1 MTGVKRQNTVV
12 ETTSAVHPTQS
23 GSSGISGLVL
33 FCFWWCCSCV
43 YVCGNIDTG
52 IDSSSMLTD
61 TWPMSIQTSKVHL
74 TLWSQ
79 IQSTLPS
86 PKEST
91 IQFNRTYHLPTTRPQ
106 TGDSQRPTV
115 AIINAIAQNYLI
127 MQLSLYSLID
137 SLFELNFF
145 FSSPGYNVPVISYRV
160 ECIMHS
166 SIFLLKFPVV
176 SDSPKHRQFIST
188 LYLSQYFLVLS
199 GYEYYLNAGISVSAL
214 ILCPSLTFK
223 FLEFPV

>member
-61 TWPMSIQTSKVHL
+61 TWQMSIQTSKVHL

-137 SLFELNFF
+137 SLFELKFFLVHLAITCLWYHIGWNASCIHQYFYWNFRW
-145 FSSPGYNVPVISYRV
+145 SATVLNTVSLYR
-160 ECIMHS
+160 HYTYP
-166 SIFLLKFPVV
+166 SIFWCWAVMSITWMLV
-176 SDSPKHRQFIST
+176 SLFQH
-188 LYLSQYFLVLS
+188 
-199 GYEYYLNAGISVSAL
+199 
-214 ILCPSLTFK
+214 
-223 FLEFPV
+223 